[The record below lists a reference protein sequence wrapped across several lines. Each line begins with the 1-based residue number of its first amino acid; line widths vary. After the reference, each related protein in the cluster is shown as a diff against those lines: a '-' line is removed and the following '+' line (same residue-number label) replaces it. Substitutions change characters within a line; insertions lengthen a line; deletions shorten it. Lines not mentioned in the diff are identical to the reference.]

1 MTCAWASSACAGRS
15 RELGVNYPGPLEEAV
30 LLRRYKRFLADVET
44 AAGAVLTI
52 HCPNTGSMRNCR
64 EPGSRVWHTT
74 SRNPKRKYRQTWQI
88 VEVDRRH
95 LVGINTALANPLV
108 EEAIGNGLVGP
119 LAGHTGIKREAA
131 YESGGRADFLLG
143 LPGGDCYVEV
153 KNVSLAEAGVGR
165 FPDAVTE
172 RGQRHLRELMAVR
185 RDGFRAM
192 VIFCVAH
199 DGVVEVRPADDIDP
213 RFGELL
219 RQAAGEGVELLAY
232 GATYDLARGSAT
244 LDREV
249 PVTL

>member
-1 MTCAWASSACAGRS
+1 M
-15 RELGVNYPGPLEEAV
+15 NYPSPLEQAV
-30 LLRRYKRFLADVET
+30 LRRRYKRFLADVET
-44 AAGAVLTI
+44 PAGGVLTI
-52 HCPNTGSMRNCR
+52 HCPNTGSMRNCC

-74 SRNPKRKYRQTWQI
+74 SGNPQRKYPQTWQI

-95 LVGINTALANPLV
+95 LVGINTAMANPLV
-108 EEAIGNGLVGP
+108 EEAIGNDLVGP
-119 LAGHTGIKREAA
+119 LAGHTGIQREAA
-131 YESGGRADFLLG
+131 YDSGGRADFLVG

-185 RDGFRAM
+185 RNGFRAM

-219 RQAAGEGVELLAY
+219 RQAASAGVELLAY
-232 GATYDLARGSAT
+232 GATYDLERGSVT
-244 LDREV
+244 LDREL
-249 PVTL
+249 PVSV

>member
-1 MTCAWASSACAGRS
+1 
-15 RELGVNYPGPLEEAV
+15 VNYPSPLEQAV
-30 LLRRYKRFLADVET
+30 LRRRYKRFLADVET
-44 AAGAVLTI
+44 PAGGVLTI
-52 HCPNTGSMRNCR
+52 HCPNTGSMRNCC

-74 SRNPKRKYRQTWQI
+74 SGNPQRKYPQTWQI

-95 LVGINTALANPLV
+95 LVGINTAMANPLV
-108 EEAIGNGLVGP
+108 EEAIGNDLVGP
-119 LAGHTGIKREAA
+119 LAGHTGIQREAA
-131 YESGGRADFLLG
+131 YDSGGRADFLVG

-185 RDGFRAM
+185 RNGFRAM
-192 VIFCVAH
+192 VIFCAAH

-219 RQAAGEGVELLAY
+219 REAASAGVELLAY
-232 GATYDLARGSAT
+232 GATYDLERGSVT
-244 LDREV
+244 LDREL
-249 PVTL
+249 PVSV

>member
-1 MTCAWASSACAGRS
+1 
-15 RELGVNYPGPLEEAV
+15 VNYPSPLEQAV
-30 LLRRYKRFLADVET
+30 LRRRYKRFLADVDT
-44 AAGAVLTI
+44 PAGGVLTI
-52 HCPNTGSMRNCR
+52 HCPNTGSMRNCC

-74 SRNPKRKYRQTWQI
+74 SGNPQRKYPQTWQI

-95 LVGINTALANPLV
+95 LVGINTAMANPLV

-119 LAGHTGIKREAA
+119 LSGHTGIQREAA
-131 YESGGRADFLLG
+131 YDSGGRADFLVV

-185 RDGFRAM
+185 RNGFRAM

-199 DGVVEVRPADDIDP
+199 DGVVEVRPANDIDP

-219 RQAAGEGVELLAY
+219 RQAASAGVELLAY
-232 GATYDLARGSAT
+232 GATYDLERGSVT
-244 LDREV
+244 LDREL
-249 PVTL
+249 PVSV

>member
-1 MTCAWASSACAGRS
+1 M
-15 RELGVNYPGPLEEAV
+15 NYPSPLEQAV
-30 LLRRYKRFLADVET
+30 LRRRYKRFLADVET
-44 AAGAVLTI
+44 PAGGVLTI
-52 HCPNTGSMRNCR
+52 HCPNTGSMRNCC

-74 SRNPKRKYRQTWQI
+74 SGNPQRKYPQTWQI

-95 LVGINTALANPLV
+95 LVGINTAMANPLV
-108 EEAIGNGLVGP
+108 EEAIGNDLVGP
-119 LAGHTGIKREAA
+119 LAGHTGIQREAA
-131 YESGGRADFLLG
+131 YDSGGRADFLVG

-185 RDGFRAM
+185 RNGFRAM
-192 VIFCVAH
+192 VIFCAAH

-219 RQAAGEGVELLAY
+219 REAASAGVELLAY
-232 GATYDLARGSAT
+232 GATYDLERGSVT
-244 LDREV
+244 LDREL
-249 PVTL
+249 PVSV